1 MSVQL
6 SLSHFRSV
14 GTLKGNVP
22 TDLRLYI
29 MPADRIWDKLD
40 SVSVENG
47 TIHTETSPS
56 SIQVYKVVGVTQQRQ
71 IILPL
76 SLKETAGKAT
86 LNLTFAA
93 DGNLMVDKVN
103 VETSAL
109 MA

>member
-1 MSVQL
+1 
-6 SLSHFRSV
+6 
-14 GTLKGNVP
+14 
-22 TDLRLYI
+22 
-29 MPADRIWDKLD
+29 MPAERIWDKPD

-47 TIHTETSPS
+47 TIQTETSPS
-56 SIQVYKVVGVTQQRQ
+56 SIMVYKVVGVTQQRQ

-93 DGNLMVDKVN
+93 DGNLMVDKAN

>member
-1 MSVQL
+1 
-6 SLSHFRSV
+6 
-14 GTLKGNVP
+14 
-22 TDLRLYI
+22 
-29 MPADRIWDKLD
+29 MPAERIWDRPD

-47 TIHTETSPS
+47 AIQTETSPS

-93 DGNLMVDKVN
+93 DGNLMVDKAN
-103 VETSAL
+103 AEISAL
-109 MA
+109 IA